1 MKVPISIAAGLLAT
15 SFALAADPPPAGRD
29 LGAVTGGEF
38 TPKQVIDTRCLTCH
52 NRQVIDDALKQQKDM
67 EKITKSMEK
76 KGARLTEKERSVL
89 NIFWNQNP
97 YKTK

>member
-1 MKVPISIAAGLLAT
+1 MTVPMSIVVVLLAV
-15 SFALAADPPPAGRD
+15 SWALAADPPFAGKD

-38 TPKQVIDTRCLTCH
+38 TPKQVIDAKCLTCH
-52 NRQVIDDALKQQKDM
+52 NRQVIDNALKQNKDM

-97 YKTK
+97 YKNK